1 MIVARDARGHFT
13 VEVMV
18 DGARVVVALV
28 VAV

>member
-1 MIVARDARGHFT
+1 MVLRDTRGQFT